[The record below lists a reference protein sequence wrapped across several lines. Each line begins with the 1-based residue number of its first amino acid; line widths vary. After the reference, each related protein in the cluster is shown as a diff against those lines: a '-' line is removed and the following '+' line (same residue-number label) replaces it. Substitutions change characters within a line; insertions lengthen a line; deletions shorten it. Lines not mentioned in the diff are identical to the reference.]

1 MSQQGA
7 WSGAS
12 TADIADAHK
21 VFVEGNSTGLPPVA
35 FCEHLQLFS
44 NAEEAAH
51 GMREDQMREREEDF
65 LFKKKTNQRK
75 PNEVL

>member
-21 VFVEGNSTGLPPVA
+21 VFVEANSTGLPPVA

-44 NAEEAAH
+44 NAEEVAH
-51 GMREDQMREREEDF
+51 GGMHRIHAGEKQ
-65 LFKKKTNQRK
+65 K
-75 PNEVL
+75 